1 MSAVTDLSFLMTVN
15 LICELM
21 YYVTLVYITFHRRSD
36 ARKRSPHVISSLS
49 HFTISNI
56 LITLYK
62 YWLLFIN
69 ALSLFLLF

>member
-21 YYVTLVYITFHRRSD
+21 YYVTLVLLFHRRSN
-36 ARKRSPHVISSLS
+36 ARKRSPRVISSLS

-62 YWLLFIN
+62 YWLLCIN